1 VHNDAYHSFSPAIQ
15 SQECD
20 RAAQEHESVTAELS
34 DVWTWCNPKQP
45 ARLMLFL
52 FSGGA
57 LVLEEHVEF
66 EGYGAKP
73 GKHRTTIEVIRIRP
87 KAVDNVVI

>member
-1 VHNDAYHSFSPAIQ
+1 
-15 SQECD
+15 
-20 RAAQEHESVTAELS
+20 
-34 DVWTWCNPKQP
+34 
-45 ARLMLFL
+45 MLFL
-52 FSGGA
+52 FLGSA

-66 EGYGAKP
+66 ERYGTQP